1 MAAESSCQN
10 IIIHILDANDNIPY
24 FVQNEYVGALSESA
38 AIGSY
43 VLKVHDSSKEYVI
56 VFIPNNVDY
65 NIIFCT
71 SVI

>member
-24 FVQNEYVGALSESA
+24 FVQNEYVGALPESA

-43 VLKVHDSSKEYVI
+43 VLKVHDSSKE
-56 VFIPNNVDY
+56 
-65 NIIFCT
+65 
-71 SVI
+71 